1 MQLFK
6 AVTAF
11 AITATLAACKPAP
24 QAGPPTPVTWAVKGI
39 SGRSASDSS
48 AALRPG
54 ATTTVQIAAAVDTGW
69 YIYSLTQGAGG
80 PTPMSVTVAPS
91 PPFQLAGKIRGPVPV
106 VVYDKEFGIDTER
119 YQGAPAFS
127 IPVAADSLSGTAPAT
142 APASAPASLTL
153 KVRFQACNATLCLPA
168 KTVTL
173 ETPVRV
179 ANR

>member
-1 MQLFK
+1 MQLSK
-6 AVTAF
+6 SVTAF
-11 AITATLAACKPAP
+11 ATLITLWACKPAP

-48 AALRPG
+48 ADLRPG
-54 ATTTVQIAAAVDTGW
+54 ATATVQIAAAVDTGW
-69 YIYSLTQGAGG
+69 YMYSLTQGTGG

-127 IPVAADSLSGTAPAT
+127 IPVTAVSLPAA
-142 APASAPASLTL
+142 APASLSL

-173 ETPVRV
+173 DTPIRV
-179 ANR
+179 ANL